1 MKTTEM
7 KYKLAQS
14 SWDSEEIEVLKQ
26 VINEG
31 NFTMGKNVKEFEE
44 SFADY
49 FGSKHAVMVNSGS
62 SANLLGV
69 ASLFFKKSNP
79 LTPGDE
85 VIVPAVSWSTSYSP
99 LQQYGL
105 KLKFVDIDIH
115 TLNYNIDELEKAI
128 TEKTKLILIV
138 NLLGNPNEFSRIKQI
153 VKERDIILFEDNC
166 ESMGAKYKNEYT
178 GTIGE
183 IGTFSM
189 FYSHHICTM
198 EGGMILTDNL
208 ELYHILVS
216 LRAHGWT
223 RELPKVNSLCV
234 KEDDTFNESFKFIL
248 PGYNLRPLEMSAAV
262 GKVQLK
268 KLEKFI
274 ETRRKNAEIFKDLFS
289 SFEEVIIQKEVET
302 SSWFGFSIVLNNK
315 LINRGSV
322 LKKLSNKGIETRPIV
337 SGNILNNPMLKY
349 FNYEISG
356 EIINA
361 EKISKNGF
369 FVGNSH
375 LDLEQELNFFK
386 TTLYESLY

>member
-349 FNYEISG
+349 FNYKISG